1 LAAAPPWASFAP
13 PPVWRRLVDKEP
25 KMSRTVVAI
34 VLCLL
39 LAINIGM
46 LALNLSRP
54 SQAAV
59 AGLKAKELD
68 ADPDF
73 VIAVKA
79 IVGKCTLNINLAALK
94 C

>member
-1 LAAAPPWASFAP
+1 LAAAPAWVSLAP
-13 PPVWRRLVDKEP
+13 PPVGRRLVDKGP
-25 KMSRTVVAI
+25 KMSRAIAI

-39 LAINIGM
+39 LTINIGM

>member
-1 LAAAPPWASFAP
+1 
-13 PPVWRRLVDKEP
+13 
-25 KMSRTVVAI
+25 MSRSIAV

-39 LAINIGM
+39 LGINIAVLG
-46 LALNLSRP
+46 LNLSRP

-73 VIAVKA
+73 VSAVKA
-79 IVGKCTLNINLAALK
+79 IVDKCALNINLAALK

>member
-1 LAAAPPWASFAP
+1 VSAAQHQ
-13 PPVWRRLVDKEP
+13 
-25 KMSRTVVAI
+25 VA
-34 VLCLL
+34 V
-39 LAINIGM
+39 

-79 IVGKCTLNINLAALK
+79 IVNKCSLNLNLGVVK

>member
-1 LAAAPPWASFAP
+1 
-13 PPVWRRLVDKEP
+13 
-25 KMSRTVVAI
+25 MSRTVVTI
-34 VLCLL
+34 TLCLL
-39 LAINIGM
+39 LSVH
-46 LALNLSRP
+46 LAMQTVNLSRA

-73 VIAVKA
+73 VSAVKV
-79 IVGKCTLNINLAALK
+79 IVDKCRLNVSLGSVK